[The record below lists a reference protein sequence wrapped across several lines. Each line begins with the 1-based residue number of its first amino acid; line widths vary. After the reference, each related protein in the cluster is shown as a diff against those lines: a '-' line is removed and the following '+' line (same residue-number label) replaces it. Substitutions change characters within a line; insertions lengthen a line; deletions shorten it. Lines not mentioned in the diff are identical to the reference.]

1 MRLKTFIIM
10 AIVSLTAQMTMV
22 SCSTDDGESTEK
34 KDDKA
39 YKTIVLG
46 SDSYTKDGYFDGLL
60 YYKITSNSDMSVILT
75 KAEKTAQNVEIP
87 KYVIINGEKY
97 AVTEIRIEV
106 FEFFDGLKSI
116 IIPNSVTSI
125 GSYAFYGCSGLTSL
139 TIPNSVT
146 SIGNGAFEYCSGL
159 TSLTIPNSVTSIGE
173 SAFSGCS
180 GLTSLTIPNSVTSI
194 GESAFR
200 GCSGLTSL
208 TIPNSV
214 TSIGNGAFY
223 NCSGLT
229 SITVDSKNTIY
240 DSRNNCNA
248 IIRKSD
254 NTLLF
259 GCKNT
264 IIPNSVT
271 SIGNGAFYKCSGL
284 TSMTIPNSVTS
295 IGESAFYGCSGL
307 TSLTIPNSVTS
318 IGYRAFSGCMELKEI
333 YCNWLYPQNIKEIDD
348 AFNGTDIYG
357 NCIIYV
363 PKGTLDAYK
372 STLPWNRFTNIVEV

>member
-125 GSYAFYGCSGLTSL
+125 GSYAFY
-139 TIPNSVT
+139 
-146 SIGNGAFEYCSGL
+146 
-159 TSLTIPNSVTSIGE
+159 
-173 SAFSGCS
+173 
-180 GLTSLTIPNSVTSI
+180 
-194 GESAFR
+194 

>member
-125 GSYAFYGCSGLTSL
+125 GSYAFY
-139 TIPNSVT
+139 
-146 SIGNGAFEYCSGL
+146 
-159 TSLTIPNSVTSIGE
+159 
-173 SAFSGCS
+173 GCS

-333 YCNWLYPQNIKEIDD
+333 YCNWLYPQNI
-348 AFNGTDIYG
+348 
-357 NCIIYV
+357 
-363 PKGTLDAYK
+363 
-372 STLPWNRFTNIVEV
+372 